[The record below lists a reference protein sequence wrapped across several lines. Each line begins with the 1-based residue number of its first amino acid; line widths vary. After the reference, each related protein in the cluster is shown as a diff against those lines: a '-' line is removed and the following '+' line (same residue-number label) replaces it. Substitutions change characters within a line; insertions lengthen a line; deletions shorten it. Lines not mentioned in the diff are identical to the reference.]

1 MKCLLVSASGTRME
15 SALIV
20 VYTRAA
26 MMLRLWQSKLTAAA
40 RCELEA
46 DSRKVCVLVC
56 VCSTQMG
63 SACCRDYAPALI
75 VVCNRAA
82 MKLRLVEQACSCCTV
97 RGGRGEGGLKR
108 YACSYLPLPLGCRVF
123 ATATTHSS

>member
-1 MKCLLVSASGTRME
+1 MKCLLVPASGTRME

-20 VYTRAA
+20 VCIRAA

-56 VCSTQMG
+56 VCSTRIE
-63 SACCRDYAPALI
+63 SDCRRDYAPTLI
-75 VVCNRAA
+75 MICNRAT
-82 MKLRLVEQACSCCTV
+82 MKL
-97 RGGRGEGGLKR
+97 
-108 YACSYLPLPLGCRVF
+108 
-123 ATATTHSS
+123 